1 MNGRHFEIADDA
13 DKLFNL
19 PQFDSFHWG
28 QYPLFTKL
36 IVVWYLMVT
45 NKNIT
50 ISPSRS
56 ELQEPY
62 AGLSLPIVEASRS
75 QSDTTLGTTPL
86 DEWSDRRRDLY
97 LTTHNTHTRQIS
109 MLQGGIRTRY
119 LSRRAAADLRLR
131 PRDNWE
137 MFLIQRRI
145 QRGNVTNVYWSSCQV
160 LLSLV
165 RFRSNVNFLER
176 F

>member
-97 LTTHNTHTRQIS
+97 LTTHNTHTRQTS
-109 MLQGGIRTRY
+109 MPHAGFERAIPTTEQPQTHTVPRAATGIRH
-119 LSRRAAADLRLR
+119 
-131 PRDNWE
+131 
-137 MFLIQRRI
+137 IK
-145 QRGNVTNVYWSSCQV
+145 VY
-160 LLSLV
+160 
-165 RFRSNVNFLER
+165 RM
-176 F
+176 